1 MAKWSTFVKGVV
13 RDAPRWANQARVAL
27 QRSAARTEPLVVA
40 AEQLLHSSTAPQL
53 AKVAA
58 YRSILALEAAQ
69 DLTLALV
76 AGEELLPLVGDSA
89 AAHLALAG
97 WYQRNHAIERPAELV
112 AQARALNAATVAS
125 ETRVEQQ
132 QRWLAQGLPLRAL
145 PGDEANER
153 TRGAGLTRV
162 FDPTP
167 RRIVYVAASSLP
179 YHSAGYGARTHA
191 IVRALHQR
199 GWDMH
204 VVARPGY
211 PNDRWDYP
219 HWALAPA
226 SLRIDDIPYWFT
238 PNRAKLRFAR
248 DIEGYHRDACAELEA
263 RCRDLR
269 PALIHAASNYNC
281 GLMAADVGRR
291 LGIRVVY
298 EVRGFWHISKA
309 ASEPSYEYSDHYRM
323 IEGFEVQAAQAAA
336 HVFAITSG
344 VANVLSDAGV
354 DAENISL
361 LPNAAEVAT
370 FAPMPPDASLRDQY
384 NLGDATVLGY
394 IGSLNSY
401 EGLDDLFTA
410 VAELRRSAV
419 AQQTAARSVKILIVG
434 DGAAR
439 AALEAQAAQLGLAA
453 ITHFTGRLPPADVRR
468 YYSVIDIFVLPRK
481 PTRVCELVSPLKPF
495 EAMAM
500 ERCVLASNVAAQA
513 DIIDD
518 GVTGRLFAKG
528 DVHDF
533 ARVLHDLITDPGQRY
548 RLGTAAGQWVR
559 TERTWDNIAA
569 RVDTVYRQLTS
580 AVPPVMG

>member
-1 MAKWSTFVKGVV
+1 MASWSSFVKGVV
-13 RDAPRWANQARVAL
+13 RDVPRWANQARDAL
-27 QRSAARTEPLVVA
+27 QRNAVRAEPLVNA
-40 AEQLLHSSTAPQL
+40 AEQLLHSGTAPQL

-58 YRSILALEAAQ
+58 YRAIVALAAAQ

-97 WYQRNHAIERPAELV
+97 WYQRNHAITRPAELV
-112 AQARALNAATVAS
+112 AQARALNTAAVATQ
-125 ETRVEQQ
+125 TRVEQQ
-132 QRWLAQGLPLRAL
+132 QRWLAQGLPLSSSA
-145 PGDEANER
+145 ECAF
-153 TRGAGLTRV
+153 AAM
-162 FDPTP
+162 P

-191 IVRALHQR
+191 IMRALHQR

-219 HWALAPA
+219 HWQLAPA
-226 SLRIDDIPYWFT
+226 SLCIDEIPYWFA
-238 PNRAKLRFAR
+238 PNRTKLRFAR
-248 DIEGYHRDACAELEA
+248 DIAAYHHDAAAQLEA
-263 RCRDLR
+263 RCRVLR

-281 GLMAADVGRR
+281 GLMAVDVGRR
-291 LGIRVVY
+291 LGIPVVY
-298 EVRGFWHISKA
+298 EVRGLWHISKA
-309 ASEPSYEYSDHYRM
+309 ATEPSYEFSDHYRM

-344 VANVLSDAGV
+344 VANLLVKAGV
-354 DAENISL
+354 ASENISL

-370 FAPMPPDASLRDQY
+370 FVPMPPDASVRAQC

-394 IGSLNSY
+394 IGSLNTY

-410 VAELRRSAV
+410 VAELRRIAA

-439 AALEAQAAQLGLAA
+439 AALEAQALQLGLAA
-453 ITHFTGRLPPADVRR
+453 VTHFTGRLAPADVRR
-468 YYSVIDIFVLPRK
+468 YYSVIDVFVLPRK
-481 PTRVCELVSPLKPF
+481 PTHVCELVSPLKPF

-500 ERCVLASNVAAQA
+500 ERCVVASNVAAQA

-528 DVHDF
+528 DVHDL

-559 TERTWDNIAA
+559 TERTWDKIAD
-569 RVDTVYRQLTS
+569 RVDTVYRQLTD
-580 AVPPVMG
+580 VTPRVVD

>member
-1 MAKWSTFVKGVV
+1 MAKWSNFVKAIV
-13 RDAPRWANQARVAL
+13 RDAPRWANQTREAL
-27 QRSAARTEPLVVA
+27 QRSAARTEPLVGA
-40 AEQLLHSSTAPQL
+40 AEQILHSDTAPQV

-58 YRSILALEAAQ
+58 YRAILALEAAQ

-76 AGEELLPLVGDSA
+76 AGEELLPVVGDSA

-97 WYQRNHAIERPAELV
+97 WYQRNHAIERPAELT
-112 AQARALNAATVAS
+112 ALARILHPTTVAA
-125 ETRVEQQ
+125 ETRIEQQ
-132 QRWLAQGLPLRAL
+132 QRWLAHGLPLRAPSL
-145 PGDEANER
+145 RAF
-153 TRGAGLTRV
+153 T
-162 FDPTP
+162 PTP

-191 IVRALHQR
+191 LMRALQQR
-199 GWDMH
+199 GWDMQ

-226 SLRIDDIPYWFT
+226 QLNIDDIPYWFA

-248 DIEGYHRDACAELEA
+248 DIEGYHLDACAQLEA
-263 RCRDLR
+263 RCRELR
-269 PALIHAASNYNC
+269 PAIIHAASNYNC
-281 GLMAADVGRR
+281 GLIAIEVGRR
-291 LGIRVVY
+291 LGIPVVY

-309 ASEPSYEYSDHYRM
+309 ASAPSYEYSDHYRM
-323 IEGFEVQAAQAAA
+323 IEGFEVQAARAAD

-344 VANVLSDAGV
+344 VANLLADAGV
-354 DAENISL
+354 PAATISL
-361 LPNAAEVAT
+361 LPNAAEVAA
-370 FAPMPPDASLRDQY
+370 FAPMPPDAALREQY
-384 NLGDATVLGY
+384 QLGDAVVLGY
-394 IGSLNSY
+394 IGSLNAY

-410 VAELRRSAV
+410 VAELRRIAA

-439 AALEAQAAQLGLAA
+439 AALEAQAVQLGLAA
-453 ITHFTGRLPPADVRR
+453 ITHFTGRLAPADVRR

-481 PTRVCELVSPLKPF
+481 PTQVCELVSPLKPF

-500 ERCVLASNVAAQA
+500 ERCVVASDVAAQA

-518 GVTGRLFAKG
+518 GVTGRRFAKG

-559 TERTWDNIAA
+559 TERTWDNIAD
-569 RVDTVYRQLTS
+569 RVDAVYRQLTD
-580 AVPPVMG
+580 ATPPGLG

>member
-1 MAKWSTFVKGVV
+1 MASWSKFVKGVV
-13 RDAPRWANQARVAL
+13 RDLPRWANQARNSL
-27 QRSAARTEPLVVA
+27 QRNAVRTEPLVVA
-40 AEQLLHSSTAPQL
+40 AEQLLHSATAPLL

-58 YRSILALEAAQ
+58 FRAILTLEAAQ

-76 AGEELLPLVGDSA
+76 AGEELLPLVGESA

-97 WYQRNHAIERPAELV
+97 WYQRNHAIERPAQLV
-112 AQARALNAATVAS
+112 AQARALNPAAVAT

-132 QRWLAQGLPLRAL
+132 QRWLAQGLPLSAL
-145 PGDEANER
+145 AAPA
-153 TRGAGLTRV
+153 L
-162 FDPTP
+162 DPTP
-167 RRIVYVAASSLP
+167 RRVVYVAASSLP

-191 IVRALHQR
+191 LMRALHQR
-199 GWDMH
+199 GWDMD

-226 SLRIDDIPYWFT
+226 SLRIDDIPYWFA

-248 DIEGYHRDACAELEA
+248 DIEAYHLDATAQLEA

-281 GLMAADVGRR
+281 GLMAAEVGRR
-291 LGIRVVY
+291 LGIPVVY
-298 EVRGFWHISKA
+298 EVRGLWHISKA
-309 ASEPSYEYSDHYRM
+309 AAEPSYEFSDHYRM
-323 IEGFEVQAAQAAA
+323 IEGFEVQAAQAAT

-344 VANVLSDAGV
+344 VANLLIDAGV
-354 DAENISL
+354 AAEKISL

-370 FAPMPPDASLRDQY
+370 FAPMPPDASLREQY
-384 NLGDATVLGY
+384 NLGETTVLGY
-394 IGSLNSY
+394 IGSLNTY

-410 VAELRRSAV
+410 VAELRRI
-419 AQQTAARSVKILIVG
+419 AAEQHTSTPLVKILIVG

-439 AALEAQAAQLGLAA
+439 AALETQAVQLGLAA
-453 ITHFTGRLPPADVRR
+453 IAHFTGRLPPAEVRR

-481 PTRVCELVSPLKPF
+481 PTQVCELVSPLKPF

-500 ERCVLASNVAAQA
+500 ERCVVASNVAAQA

-518 GVTGRLFAKG
+518 GVTGRQFAKG
-528 DVHDF
+528 DVHDL
-533 ARVLHDLITDPGQRY
+533 ARVLHELIADADQRH

-559 TERTWDNIAA
+559 AERTWKKIAD
-569 RVDTVYRQLTS
+569 RVDAVYRQLTT
-580 AVPPVMG
+580 